1 MDSHDASVE
10 LTEFIRKKILYP
22 ERLPI
27 NPETSVEDHLGV
39 TGDDSPKF
47 MEAFFDRFNVGPGD
61 FDCNRYFEGEG
72 VFDPFT
78 SIVRFLFHRIKKE
91 PKREPL
97 TVAMLQHAIEL
108 GVWDSE
114 RLKELNSQHT
124 KEWPK
129 GPLCGP
135 LFT

>member
-1 MDSHDASVE
+1 MSPKQPLNLSDT
-10 LTEFIRKKILYP
+10 L
-22 ERLPI
+22 
-27 NPETSVEDHLGV
+27 EDHLGV
-39 TGDDSPKF
+39 TGDDSPEF
-47 MEAFFDRFNVGPGD
+47 MEAFFSRFNVDPGN

-78 SIVRFLFHRIKKE
+78 SIVRFLFHRVKKE
-91 PKREPL
+91 PTREPL

-124 KEWPK
+124 KN
-129 GPLCGP
+129 
-135 LFT
+135 